1 MSKNNLGSNFDD
13 FLSEE
18 SILDEATATA
28 VKRIIAWNLEQ
39 AMAEQHISK
48 TAMAIKLHTSR
59 TVVDRLLDISDT
71 SVTLFTM
78 VKVASALGKKLKID
92 FEPA

>member
-28 VKRIIAWNLEQ
+28 AKRVIAWHLEQ
-39 AMAEQHISK
+39 AMSEQHISK
-48 TAMAIKLHTSR
+48 TAMAAKLHTSR
-59 TVVDRLLDISDT
+59 SVLDRLLDISDT
-71 SVTLFTM
+71 SVTLVTL
-78 VKVASALGKKLKID
+78 VKVASVLGKKLKID
-92 FEPA
+92 LEPA